1 VGGYDLGP
9 LLYDMFGYQW
19 LMLITVPVGI
29 ILILALTISLVV
41 ARRLASKRKA
51 QLAATVESAEKHE
64 I

>member
-1 VGGYDLGP
+1 
-9 LLYDMFGYQW
+9 MFGYQW
-19 LMLITVPVGI
+19 LMLMTVPAGI

-41 ARRLASKRKA
+41 ARRLDSKRKA